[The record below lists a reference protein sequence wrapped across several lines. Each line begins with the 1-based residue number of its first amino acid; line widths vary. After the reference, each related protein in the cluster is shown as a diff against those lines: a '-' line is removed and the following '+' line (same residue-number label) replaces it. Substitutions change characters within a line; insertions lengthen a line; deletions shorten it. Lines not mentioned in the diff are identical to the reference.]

1 MQRENN
7 NNQRL
12 SKKIARSG
20 FSSRREAE
28 KYIERGR
35 VKVNG
40 AIIKELSF
48 QVGINDQIHIDGRRI
63 NKEGKTRLWKFHKPK
78 GLITSHKDEKSRQTI
93 FQILPKN
100 LPRLITV
107 GRLDLNSEGL
117 LLLTNDGDLKR
128 KLELPSSEIVRSY
141 RVRAKGVANENK
153 LLRLR
158 QGITVDGIRYRPME
172 LNIIKQSASNVW
184 LSVRLMEGK
193 NREIRLS
200 FQAIGLQVNKLIR
213 TSFGPFSLGKLDK
226 GQIEE
231 VELDS
236 FSPILKDD

>member
-28 KYIERGR
+28 KYIESGR

-40 AIIKELSF
+40 VIIKELSF

-93 FQILPKN
+93 FQILPKY

-153 LLRLR
+153 LSRLR
-158 QGITVDGIRYRPME
+158 QGIIVDGIRYRPME
-172 LNIIKQSASNVW
+172 LNIIKQNTSNVW

-213 TSFGPFSLGKLDK
+213 TSFGPITLGKLDK

-231 VELDS
+231 VELNS
-236 FSPILKDD
+236 FSAILKDD

>member
-28 KYIERGR
+28 KYIESGR

-40 AIIKELSF
+40 VIIKELSF

-128 KLELPSSEIVRSY
+128 KLELPSSKIVRSY

-153 LLRLR
+153 LSRLR

-172 LNIIKQSASNVW
+172 VNIIKQNTSNVW

-213 TSFGPFSLGKLDK
+213 TSFGPISLGKLDK

-231 VELDS
+231 VELDG
-236 FSPILKDD
+236 FSAILKDD

>member
-28 KYIERGR
+28 KYIESGR

-40 AIIKELSF
+40 VITKELSF

-128 KLELPSSEIVRSY
+128 TLELPSSKIVRSY

-153 LLRLR
+153 LSRLR

-172 LNIIKQSASNVW
+172 LNIIKQNTSNVW

-213 TSFGPFSLGKLDK
+213 TSFGPITLGKLDK

-231 VELDS
+231 VELNS
-236 FSPILKDD
+236 FSAILKDG

>member
-28 KYIERGR
+28 KYIESGR

-40 AIIKELSF
+40 VIIKELSF

-63 NKEGKTRLWKFHKPK
+63 KKEGKTRLWKFHKPK

-128 KLELPSSEIVRSY
+128 KLELPSSKIVRSY

-153 LLRLR
+153 LSRLR

-172 LNIIKQSASNVW
+172 LNIIKQNTSNVW
-184 LSVRLMEGK
+184 LSVRLTEGK

-213 TSFGPFSLGKLDK
+213 TSFGPITLGKLDK

-231 VELDS
+231 VELNS
-236 FSPILKDD
+236 FSAILKDG

>member
-28 KYIERGR
+28 KYIESGR

-40 AIIKELSF
+40 VIIKELSF

-78 GLITSHKDEKSRQTI
+78 GLITSHKDEKSRKTI

-128 KLELPSSEIVRSY
+128 KLELPSSKIVRSY

-153 LLRLR
+153 LSRLR

-172 LNIIKQSASNVW
+172 VNIIKQNTSNVW

-213 TSFGPFSLGKLDK
+213 TSFGPISLGKLDK

-236 FSPILKDD
+236 FSAILKDD

>member
-28 KYIERGR
+28 KYIESGR

-128 KLELPSSEIVRSY
+128 KLELPSSKIVRSY

-153 LLRLR
+153 LSRLR

-172 LNIIKQSASNVW
+172 LNIIKQNNSNVW

-213 TSFGPFSLGKLDK
+213 TSFGPISLGKLDK

-236 FSPILKDD
+236 FSAILKDD

>member
-28 KYIERGR
+28 KYIESGR

-40 AIIKELSF
+40 VIIEELSF

-128 KLELPSSEIVRSY
+128 KLELPSSKIVRSY

-153 LLRLR
+153 LSRLR

-172 LNIIKQSASNVW
+172 LNIIKQNTSNVW

-213 TSFGPFSLGKLDK
+213 TSFGPISLGKLDK

-236 FSPILKDD
+236 FSAILKDD

>member
-28 KYIERGR
+28 KYIESGR

-40 AIIKELSF
+40 VIIKELSF
-48 QVGINDQIHIDGRRI
+48 QVGISDQIHIDGRRI

-128 KLELPSSEIVRSY
+128 KLELPSSKIVRSY

-153 LLRLR
+153 LSRLR

-172 LNIIKQSASNVW
+172 LNIIKQNTSNVW
-184 LSVRLMEGK
+184 LSVRLTEGK

-213 TSFGPFSLGKLDK
+213 TSFGPITLGKLDK

-231 VELDS
+231 VELNS
-236 FSPILKDD
+236 FSEILKGG

>member
-28 KYIERGR
+28 KYIESGR

-40 AIIKELSF
+40 VIIKELSF

-128 KLELPSSEIVRSY
+128 KLELPSSKIVRSY

-153 LLRLR
+153 LSRLR

-172 LNIIKQSASNVW
+172 LNIIKQNASNIW

-213 TSFGPFSLGKLDK
+213 TSFGPIALGKLDK

-231 VELDS
+231 VELNS
-236 FSPILKDD
+236 FSAILKGG

>member
-28 KYIERGR
+28 KYIESGR

-40 AIIKELSF
+40 VIIKELSF

-128 KLELPSSEIVRSY
+128 KLELPSSKIVRSY

-153 LLRLR
+153 LSRLR
-158 QGITVDGIRYRPME
+158 QGITVDGTRYRPME
-172 LNIIKQSASNVW
+172 LNIIKQNTSNVW
-184 LSVRLMEGK
+184 LSVRLTEGK

-213 TSFGPFSLGKLDK
+213 TSFGPITLGKLDK
-226 GQIEE
+226 GQIQE
-231 VELDS
+231 VELNS
-236 FSPILKDD
+236 FSAILKGG

>member
-28 KYIERGR
+28 KYIESGR

-40 AIIKELSF
+40 VIIKELSF

-128 KLELPSSEIVRSY
+128 KLELPSSKIVRSY

-153 LLRLR
+153 LSRLR

-172 LNIIKQSASNVW
+172 VNIIKQNTSNVW

-213 TSFGPFSLGKLDK
+213 TSFGPIVLGKLDK

-231 VELDS
+231 VKLDS
-236 FSPILKDD
+236 FSAILKDG

>member
-28 KYIERGR
+28 KYIESGR

-40 AIIKELSF
+40 VIIEELSF
-48 QVGINDQIHIDGRRI
+48 QVGINDQIHVDGQRI
-63 NKEGKTRLWKFHKPK
+63 NNEGKTRLWKFHKPK

-128 KLELPSSEIVRSY
+128 KLELPSSKIVRTY
-141 RVRAKGVANENK
+141 RVRAKGIANENK
-153 LLRLR
+153 LSRLR
-158 QGITVDGIRYRPME
+158 QGITLDGIRYRPMK
-172 LNIIKQSASNVW
+172 LNIIKQNTSNVW

-213 TSFGPFSLGKLDK
+213 TSFGPINLGKLDK
-226 GQIEE
+226 GQVEE
-231 VELDS
+231 VELNS
-236 FSPILKDD
+236 FSAILKDG

>member
-28 KYIERGR
+28 KYIESGR

-40 AIIKELSF
+40 VIIKELSF

-128 KLELPSSEIVRSY
+128 KLELPSSKIVRSY

-153 LLRLR
+153 LSRLR

-172 LNIIKQSASNVW
+172 LNIIKQNTSNVW

-213 TSFGPFSLGKLDK
+213 TSFGPISLGKLDK

-236 FSPILKDD
+236 FSAILKDD

>member
-28 KYIERGR
+28 KYIESGR

-40 AIIKELSF
+40 VTIKELSF

-128 KLELPSSEIVRSY
+128 KLELPSSKIVRSY

-153 LLRLR
+153 LSRLR

-172 LNIIKQSASNVW
+172 LNIIKQNTSNVW

-213 TSFGPFSLGKLDK
+213 TSFGPITLGKLDK

-231 VELDS
+231 VELNS
-236 FSPILKDD
+236 FSAILKEV

>member
-28 KYIERGR
+28 KYIESGR

-40 AIIKELSF
+40 VIIKELSF

-128 KLELPSSEIVRSY
+128 KLELPSSKIVRSY

-153 LLRLR
+153 LSRLR

-172 LNIIKQSASNVW
+172 LNIIRQNTSNVW

-213 TSFGPFSLGKLDK
+213 TSFGPITLGKLDK

-231 VELDS
+231 VELNS
-236 FSPILKDD
+236 FSAILKDD

>member
-28 KYIERGR
+28 KYIESGR

-40 AIIKELSF
+40 VIIKELSF

-63 NKEGKTRLWKFHKPK
+63 SKEGKTRLWKFHKPK

-128 KLELPSSEIVRSY
+128 TLELPSSKIVRSY

-153 LLRLR
+153 LSRLR

-172 LNIIKQSASNVW
+172 LNIIKQNTSNAW
-184 LSVRLMEGK
+184 LSVRLTEGK

-213 TSFGPFSLGKLDK
+213 TSFGPITLGKLDK

-231 VELDS
+231 VELNS
-236 FSPILKDD
+236 FSAILKDS

>member
-12 SKKIARSG
+12 SKKIVRSG

-28 KYIERGR
+28 KYIESGR

-128 KLELPSSEIVRSY
+128 KLELPSSKIVRSY

-153 LLRLR
+153 LSRLR

-172 LNIIKQSASNVW
+172 VNIIKQNTSNVW

-213 TSFGPFSLGKLDK
+213 TSFGPITLGKLDK

-231 VELDS
+231 VELNS
-236 FSPILKDD
+236 FSAILKDG

>member
-28 KYIERGR
+28 KYIESGR

-40 AIIKELSF
+40 VIIKELSF

-128 KLELPSSEIVRSY
+128 KLELPSSKIVRSY

-153 LLRLR
+153 LSRLR

-172 LNIIKQSASNVW
+172 LNIINQNTSNVW
-184 LSVRLMEGK
+184 LSVRLTEGK

-213 TSFGPFSLGKLDK
+213 TSFGPITLGKLDK

-231 VELDS
+231 VELNS
-236 FSPILKDD
+236 FSAILKDG

>member
-28 KYIERGR
+28 KYIESGR

-63 NKEGKTRLWKFHKPK
+63 NKEAKTRLWKFHKPK

-128 KLELPSSEIVRSY
+128 KLELPSSKIVRSY

-153 LLRLR
+153 LSRLR

-172 LNIIKQSASNVW
+172 LNIIKQNTSNVW

-213 TSFGPFSLGKLDK
+213 TSFGPISLGKLDK

-236 FSPILKDD
+236 FSAILKDD

>member
-28 KYIERGR
+28 KYIESGR

-128 KLELPSSEIVRSY
+128 KLELPSSKIVRSY

-153 LLRLR
+153 LSRLR

-172 LNIIKQSASNVW
+172 LNIIKQNTSNVW

-213 TSFGPFSLGKLDK
+213 TSFGPIVLGKLDK

-236 FSPILKDD
+236 FSAILKDG

>member
-28 KYIERGR
+28 KYIESGR

-128 KLELPSSEIVRSY
+128 KLELPSSKIVRSY

-153 LLRLR
+153 LSRLR

-172 LNIIKQSASNVW
+172 VNIIKQNTSNVW

-213 TSFGPFSLGKLDK
+213 TSFGPISLGKLDK

-231 VELDS
+231 VELDG
-236 FSPILKDD
+236 FSAILKDV

>member
-28 KYIERGR
+28 KYIESGR

-40 AIIKELSF
+40 VIIKELSF

-128 KLELPSSEIVRSY
+128 KLELPSSKVVRSY
-141 RVRAKGVANENK
+141 RVRAKGVANETK
-153 LLRLR
+153 LSSLR
-158 QGITVDGIRYRPME
+158 QGITVDGISYRPME
-172 LNIIKQSASNVW
+172 LNIIRQNTSNVW

-193 NREIRLS
+193 NREIRHS

-213 TSFGPFSLGKLDK
+213 TSFGPITLGKLDK

-231 VELDS
+231 VELNS
-236 FSPILKDD
+236 FSAILKDG

>member
-28 KYIERGR
+28 KYIESGR

-40 AIIKELSF
+40 VITKELSF

-63 NKEGKTRLWKFHKPK
+63 SKEGKTRLWKFHKPK

-128 KLELPSSEIVRSY
+128 TLELPSSKIVRSY

-153 LLRLR
+153 LSRLR

-172 LNIIKQSASNVW
+172 LNIIKQNTSNVW

-213 TSFGPFSLGKLDK
+213 TSFGPITLGKLDK

-231 VELDS
+231 VELNS
-236 FSPILKDD
+236 FSAILKDG

>member
-28 KYIERGR
+28 KYIESGR

-40 AIIKELSF
+40 VIIKELSF

-63 NKEGKTRLWKFHKPK
+63 SKEGKTRLWKFHKPK

-128 KLELPSSEIVRSY
+128 KLELPSSKIVRSY

-153 LLRLR
+153 LSRLR

-172 LNIIKQSASNVW
+172 LNIIKQNTSNVW

-213 TSFGPFSLGKLDK
+213 TSFGPIVLGKLDK

-231 VELDS
+231 VELNS
-236 FSPILKDD
+236 FSAILKDG

>member
-128 KLELPSSEIVRSY
+128 KLELPSSKIVRSY

-153 LLRLR
+153 LSKLR

-172 LNIIKQSASNVW
+172 LNIIKQNTSNVW

-213 TSFGPFSLGKLDK
+213 TSFGPISLGKLDK

-231 VELDS
+231 VELNS
-236 FSPILKDD
+236 FSAILKDD

>member
-28 KYIERGR
+28 KYIESGR

-40 AIIKELSF
+40 VIIKELSF

-63 NKEGKTRLWKFHKPK
+63 NKEGKTRLWKFNKPK
-78 GLITSHKDEKSRQTI
+78 GLITSHKDEKSRPTI

-128 KLELPSSEIVRSY
+128 KLELPSSKIVRSY

-153 LLRLR
+153 LSRLR

-172 LNIIKQSASNVW
+172 LNIIKQNASNIW

-213 TSFGPFSLGKLDK
+213 TSFGPITLGKLDK

-231 VELDS
+231 VELNS
-236 FSPILKDD
+236 FSAILKGG

>member
-28 KYIERGR
+28 KYIESGR

-40 AIIKELSF
+40 IIIKELSF

-128 KLELPSSEIVRSY
+128 KLELPSSKIVRSY

-153 LLRLR
+153 LSRLR

-172 LNIIKQSASNVW
+172 VNIIKQNTSNVW

-213 TSFGPFSLGKLDK
+213 ISFGPISLGKLDK
-226 GQIEE
+226 GQIKE

-236 FSPILKDD
+236 FSAILEDD

>member
-28 KYIERGR
+28 KYIESGR

-40 AIIKELSF
+40 VIIKELSF
-48 QVGINDQIHIDGRRI
+48 QVGINDQIYIDGRRI

-128 KLELPSSEIVRSY
+128 KLELPSSKIVRSY

-153 LLRLR
+153 LSRLR

-172 LNIIKQSASNVW
+172 LNIIKQNTSNVW

-193 NREIRLS
+193 NREIRLC

-213 TSFGPFSLGKLDK
+213 TSFGPITLGKLDK

-231 VELDS
+231 VELNS
-236 FSPILKDD
+236 FSAILKGG

>member
-128 KLELPSSEIVRSY
+128 KLELPSSKVVRSY
-141 RVRAKGVANENK
+141 RVRAKGVANETK
-153 LLRLR
+153 LSSLR
-158 QGITVDGIRYRPME
+158 QGITVDGISYRPME
-172 LNIIKQSASNVW
+172 LNIIRQNTSNVW

-193 NREIRLS
+193 NREIRHS

-213 TSFGPFSLGKLDK
+213 TSFGPITLGKLDK

-231 VELDS
+231 VELNS
-236 FSPILKDD
+236 FSAILKGG

>member
-28 KYIERGR
+28 KYIESGR

-128 KLELPSSEIVRSY
+128 KLELPSSKIVRSY

-153 LLRLR
+153 LSRLR

-172 LNIIKQSASNVW
+172 LNIIKQNTSNVW

-213 TSFGPFSLGKLDK
+213 TSFGPITLGKLDK

-236 FSPILKDD
+236 FSAILKDG

>member
-28 KYIERGR
+28 KYIESGR

-63 NKEGKTRLWKFHKPK
+63 NKEEKTRLWKFYKPK

-153 LLRLR
+153 LSRLR

-172 LNIIKQSASNVW
+172 LNIIKQNTSNVW

-213 TSFGPFSLGKLDK
+213 TSFGPISLGKLDK

>member
-28 KYIERGR
+28 KYIESGR

-128 KLELPSSEIVRSY
+128 KLELPSSKIVRSY

-153 LLRLR
+153 LSRLR

-172 LNIIKQSASNVW
+172 LNIIKQNTSNVW

-213 TSFGPFSLGKLDK
+213 TSFGPISLGKLDK

-231 VELDS
+231 VELNS
-236 FSPILKDD
+236 FSAILKDD

>member
-28 KYIERGR
+28 KYIESGR

-128 KLELPSSEIVRSY
+128 KLELPSSKIVRSY

-153 LLRLR
+153 LSRLR

-172 LNIIKQSASNVW
+172 VSIIKQNTSNVW

-213 TSFGPFSLGKLDK
+213 TSFGPISLGKLDK

-231 VELDS
+231 VELNS
-236 FSPILKDD
+236 FSAILKDG

>member
-1 MQRENN
+1 M
-7 NNQRL
+7 
-12 SKKIARSG
+12 
-20 FSSRREAE
+20 
-28 KYIERGR
+28 
-35 VKVNG
+35 
-40 AIIKELSF
+40 
-48 QVGINDQIHIDGRRI
+48 
-63 NKEGKTRLWKFHKPK
+63 
-78 GLITSHKDEKSRQTI
+78 ITSHKDEKSRQTI

-128 KLELPSSEIVRSY
+128 KLELPSSKIVRSY
-141 RVRAKGVANENK
+141 RVRAKGIANENK
-153 LLRLR
+153 LSRLR

-172 LNIIKQSASNVW
+172 LNIIKQNTSNVW

-193 NREIRLS
+193 NREIRHS

-213 TSFGPFSLGKLDK
+213 TSFGPITLGKLDK

-231 VELDS
+231 VELNS
-236 FSPILKDD
+236 FSAILKDD

>member
-28 KYIERGR
+28 KYIESGR

-128 KLELPSSEIVRSY
+128 KLELPSSKIVRSY

-153 LLRLR
+153 LSRLR

-172 LNIIKQSASNVW
+172 VNIIKQNTSNVW

-213 TSFGPFSLGKLDK
+213 TSFGPITLGKLDK

-236 FSPILKDD
+236 FSAILKDD

>member
-28 KYIERGR
+28 KYIESGR

-128 KLELPSSEIVRSY
+128 KLELPSSKIVRSY

-153 LLRLR
+153 LSRLR

-172 LNIIKQSASNVW
+172 VNIIKQNTSNVW
-184 LSVRLMEGK
+184 LSVGLMEGK

-213 TSFGPFSLGKLDK
+213 TSFGPISLGKLDK

-236 FSPILKDD
+236 FSAILKDD

>member
-28 KYIERGR
+28 KYIESGR

-40 AIIKELSF
+40 IIIKELSF

-128 KLELPSSEIVRSY
+128 KLELPSSKIVRSY

-153 LLRLR
+153 LSRLR

-172 LNIIKQSASNVW
+172 LNIIKQNTSNVW

-213 TSFGPFSLGKLDK
+213 TSFGPITLGKLDK

-231 VELDS
+231 VELNS
-236 FSPILKDD
+236 FSAILKDD